1 MNAPSSSFS
10 FHSLSGAL
18 SGNLLACSSLSSG
31 LSSPLSRPENMVHQ
45 TINTSSTSANS
56 ASNRIRPMQKLLRS
70 YIVGSICLSVCWL
83 LTACSSPKKAPPVPS
98 APPLLTP
105 PVASNPAPSAPPPQA
120 SIGDTTPPVLTRA
133 KSKWVLANWA
143 DLPGFN
149 ADNFNEAWL
158 AWRQNCTRNTPN
170 LPHSQQLCANVKRLE
185 GQTSEAQRAW
195 LMQNFQPYR
204 VESLSASTSP
214 ANGLLT
220 AYFEPVLK
228 ASRTAKPGF
237 SVPLYGLP
245 ANLKSR
251 SPWYS
256 REEISKLPA
265 AQAALKGKE
274 IAFIA
279 DPVDAMVLHIQGSG
293 RLWVTQNDGSRK
305 QIRLAFAGTNDHPY
319 QSIGRWLL
327 DQNQT
332 KDATWPG
339 IKSWLAQ
346 NPKRTQ
352 ELMWRNPRF
361 VFFKEEALTGPDALL
376 GPKGAMGVPLTAGR
390 SIAVD
395 PGSIPYGSAV
405 WLSSSGPQVSLNRL
419 VFAQDTGSAILGAV
433 RADYFAGSG
442 DAAGELAGRLKQD
455 MRAWVLLPR

>member
-1 MNAPSSSFS
+1 MA
-10 FHSLSGAL
+10 
-18 SGNLLACSSLSSG
+18 
-31 LSSPLSRPENMVHQ
+31 
-45 TINTSSTSANS
+45 T
-56 ASNRIRPMQKLLRS
+56 
-70 YIVGSICLSVCWL
+70 
-83 LTACSSPKKAPPVPS
+83 
-98 APPLLTP
+98 
-105 PVASNPAPSAPPPQA
+105 
-120 SIGDTTPPVLTRA
+120 
-133 KSKWVLANWA
+133 WA
-143 DLPGFN
+143 DLPGLS
-149 ADNFNEAWL
+149 ADNFNEAWA
-158 AWRQNCTRNTPN
+158 AWRQNCTRNSPN

-185 GQTSEAQRAW
+185 GQTSEAQRSW
-195 LMQNFQPYR
+195 LMENFQPYR
-204 VESLSASTSP
+204 VESLNASVAP

-220 AYFEPVLK
+220 AYYEPIFE
-228 ASRTAKPGF
+228 ASRSPKPGF

-245 ANLKSR
+245 ANFKSR
-251 SPWYS
+251 APWYS

-274 IAFIA
+274 IAYIA

-327 DQNQT
+327 DQSLT

-361 VFFKEEALTGPDALL
+361 VFFKEEALTGSDALL
-376 GPKGAMGVPLTAGR
+376 GPKGAMGVPLTSGR

-405 WLSSSGPQVSLNRL
+405 WLSSSGPQVSLHRL
-419 VFAQDTGSAILGAV
+419 VFAQDTGSAIVGAV

-455 MRAWVLLPR
+455 MKAWVLLPR